1 MRGLRVMENLIKIR
15 LAAERAEVTQRTI
28 YTWIRNGVLHSPRQ
42 GYVDLAD
49 LDCAIET
56 VRLRKIEQARLRS
69 ERFERDER
77 GKFRLL
83 SGELNYKNE
92 RGLL

>member
-1 MRGLRVMENLIKIR
+1 MEQLIKIKF
-15 LAAERAEVTQRTI
+15 AAEHAGVTQRTI
-28 YTWIRNGVLHSPRQ
+28 YAWIKNGLLESPRQ

-49 LDCAIET
+49 LDCAIKT

-69 ERFERDER
+69 QSFERDEQ

-83 SGELNYKNE
+83 SGELTYKNE

>member
-1 MRGLRVMENLIKIR
+1 MENLIKIR
-15 LAAERAEVTQRTI
+15 FAAEHAGVTQRTI

-42 GYVDLAD
+42 GYVDLND
-49 LDCAIET
+49 LERAIE
-56 VRLRKIEQARLRS
+56 VIKFRKTEQARLRS